1 MLLKILAGIEKG
13 IELTQK
19 NMIMPSL
26 NSAGWIGSIIVKPEP
41 MVHVMHRIDV
51 SPLAVAL

>member
-1 MLLKILAGIEKG
+1 MLLRILAEIGKG
-13 IELTQK
+13 IALTQK
-19 NMIMPSL
+19 KMIMPSL

-41 MVHVMHRIDV
+41 TVQVMHRIDV